1 MKLSKMYFDKIIDIE
16 FIYSVFFDPYFIN
29 LDQIIL
35 FQPSNYTKKLKYRNI
50 FRKNLIIL

>member
-1 MKLSKMYFDKIIDIE
+1 MYFDKIIDIE